1 MVSRMTTKR
10 ILTIAVPALVAT
22 FFVSSAL
29 PAAAR
34 TRRVRAI
41 TKPKFDPAAKQVELF
56 KGIKDGSITAR
67 LILKNSRE
75 GNVLIENK
83 TDKPLTVKLPDAV
96 VGVQVLK
103 QGGMGMGMGM
113 PGGGGGGGQQ
123 GGGGGGGGQSS
134 GGGMGGGGGGM
145 GGGGGG
151 MGGGGGGMGMF
162 SIPPQKVVR
171 LPYRGVCLEHGK
183 REPTSRMRYKLVPVE
198 EYSKDAGLHE
208 LLRLVA
214 RGRLATP
221 VAQAAAWNI
230 NNRMPW
236 QALAAKRRTRLGGG
250 YQPPFFHLQHL
261 ISARQVVAF
270 SKARG
275 AERQRNTKNKAE
287 TEPTRP
293 ARGVRTFQSTSAS
306 R

>member
-1 MVSRMTTKR
+1 MVSRFTASR
-10 ILTIAVPALVAT
+10 ILKIAVPALVA
-22 FFVSSAL
+22 VLCIASAL

-41 TKPKFDPAAKQVELF
+41 TKPKFDPAAKQIGLF
-56 KGIKDGSITAR
+56 QGIKEGSLVAK
-67 LILKNSRE
+67 LILKNSRQ

-83 TDKPLTVKLPDAV
+83 TDQPLTVKLPDAV

-103 QGGMGMGMGM
+103 QGGMGMGMGA
-113 PGGGGGGGQQ
+113 GGGGGGQQ
-123 GGGGGGGGQSS
+123 GGGGGGGQSS
-134 GGGMGGGGGGM
+134 GGGMSGGGGGGQQ
-145 GGGGGG
+145 
-151 MGGGGGGMGMF
+151 GGGGGMGMF

-198 EYSKDAGLHE
+198 QYSKDAGLHE

-214 RGRLATP
+214 RGQIATP

-230 NNRMPW
+230 NSRMPW
-236 QALAAKRRTRLGGG
+236 QTLAAKRRSRLGGG
-250 YQPPFFHLQHL
+250 FHPPYFHLQHL

-270 SKARG
+270 AKARG
-275 AERQRNTKNKAE
+275 AERQRNEQKKAGDGPSQG
-287 TEPTRP
+287 EPTRP
-293 ARGVRTFQSTSAS
+293 ARGVRTFRATSAS

>member
-1 MVSRMTTKR
+1 M
-10 ILTIAVPALVAT
+10 
-22 FFVSSAL
+22 
-29 PAAAR
+29 
-34 TRRVRAI
+34 
-41 TKPKFDPAAKQVELF
+41 
-56 KGIKDGSITAR
+56 
-67 LILKNSRE
+67 
-75 GNVLIENK
+75 
-83 TDKPLTVKLPDAV
+83 
-96 VGVQVLK
+96 
-103 QGGMGMGMGM
+103 
-113 PGGGGGGGQQ
+113 
-123 GGGGGGGGQSS
+123 
-134 GGGMGGGGGGM
+134 GGGGM
-145 GGGGGG
+145 GGGG
-151 MGGGGGGMGMF
+151 MGGGGMGGGMGMF
-162 SIPPQKVVR
+162 SIPPKKVVR

-214 RGRLATP
+214 RGRVATP

-270 SKARG
+270 AKARG
-275 AERQRNTKNKAE
+275 AERQRNNKTKAE
-287 TEPTRP
+287 SEPTRP
-293 ARGVRTFQSTSAS
+293 ARGVRTFQSTPAS

>member
-1 MVSRMTTKR
+1 MVSRFTASR
-10 ILTIAVPALVAT
+10 ILKIAVPALVA
-22 FFVSSAL
+22 VLCIASAL

-41 TKPKFDPAAKQVELF
+41 TKPKFDPAAKQIELF
-56 KGIKDGSITAR
+56 QGIKEGSLVAK
-67 LILKNSRE
+67 LILKNSRQ

-83 TDKPLTVKLPDAV
+83 TDQPLTVKLPDAV

-103 QGGMGMGMGM
+103 QGGMGMGMGA
-113 PGGGGGGGQQ
+113 GGGGGGQQ
-123 GGGGGGGGQSS
+123 GGGGGGGQSS
-134 GGGMGGGGGGM
+134 GGGMSGGGGGGQQ
-145 GGGGGG
+145 
-151 MGGGGGGMGMF
+151 GGGGGMGMF

-198 EYSKDAGLHE
+198 QYSKDAGLHE

-214 RGRLATP
+214 RGQIATP

-230 NNRMPW
+230 NSRMPW
-236 QALAAKRRTRLGGG
+236 QTLAAKRRSRLGGG
-250 YQPPFFHLQHL
+250 FHPPYFHLQHL

-270 SKARG
+270 AKARG
-275 AERQRNTKNKAE
+275 AERQRNEQKKAGDGPSQG
-287 TEPTRP
+287 EPTRP
-293 ARGVRTFQSTSAS
+293 ARGVRTFRATSAS